1 MGATFFDLMKCAKTG
16 IASDDMTD
24 FDNAKALALLES
36 KFPVNTITGVPPL
49 SFKSD
54 GTELTDWSITGA
66 SGGVGDATANLFNEV
81 YPNLNTTIKYIPI
94 QVGDGTFT
102 LSTDIEGT
110 LKSDCCLFFLAGNVD
125 SGANYSA
132 NGCIS
137 GTSRT
142 VTSSGGYVTIG
153 YRLWGTGNP
162 STAHTMLN
170 AGDSALPYEKYGYK
184 IPITLAGN
192 TQNAY
197 IAAQLGASDSIS
209 MSDTGIT
216 LVPEKG
222 SNTLSIGTTVQ
233 PASVSITGGI
243 KP

>member
-1 MGATFFDLMKCAKTG
+1 MGATFYQQMKYAQTG
-16 IASDDMTD
+16 VASPDMTA
-24 FDNAKALALLES
+24 FDKAKALALFES
-36 KFPVNTITGVPPL
+36 KFSSNTITGIPPIT
-49 SFKSD
+49 FQSD
-54 GTELTDWSITGA
+54 GTALTDWSITGA

-110 LKSDCCLFFLAGNVD
+110 LKSDCCLFFLAGQVSD
-125 SGANYSA
+125 GANYNA
-132 NGCIS
+132 NGIVS

-142 VTSSGGYVTIG
+142 VASSGGYVTIG
-153 YRLWGTGNP
+153 YRKWGAGDP

-170 AGDSALPYEKYGYK
+170 AGDLALPYEKNGYK

-197 IAAQLGASDSIS
+197 IDAQLCASDSIS

-222 SNTLSIGTTVQ
+222 NNTLSIGTTVQ
-233 PASVSITGGI
+233 PESVSITGGI

>member
-1 MGATFFDLMKCAKTG
+1 MNYYEMMKCSQTG
-16 IASDDMTD
+16 IANPEMTAFEQLKASAMTGSEKYSSD
-24 FDNAKALALLES
+24 
-36 KFPVNTITGVPPL
+36 TITGVPPI

-54 GTELTDWSITGA
+54 GTPLTDWSITGA
-66 SGGVGDATANLFNEV
+66 SGGVGDATANLFDEV

-94 QVGDGTFT
+94 QVGNGTFT

-125 SGANYSA
+125 SGANYNA
-132 NGCIS
+132 NGVIS

-142 VTSSGGYVTIG
+142 VTSADGYVTIG
-153 YRLWGTGNP
+153 YRKWGAGNP

-197 IAAQLGASDSIS
+197 IAAQLGANDSIS
-209 MSDTGIT
+209 MSSTSIT
-216 LVPEKG
+216 LRPTKG
-222 SNTLSIGTTVQ
+222 DNTLSVGTTVQ
-233 PASVSITGGI
+233 PSSVSITGGI

>member
-1 MGATFFDLMKCAKTG
+1 MNYFEMLKFAQTG
-16 IASDDMTD
+16 IASPDMTA
-24 FDNAKALALLES
+24 FDCSKASAMAGSE
-36 KFPVNTITGVPPL
+36 KFPSDTITGIPPL

-54 GTELTDWSITGA
+54 GTALTDWSITGA

-81 YPNLNTTIKYIPI
+81 YPNLNTTIKYIHI

-110 LKSDCCLFFLAGNVD
+110 LKSDCCLFFLAGQVSD
-125 SGANYSA
+125 GANYNA
-132 NGCIS
+132 NGVVA

-142 VTSSGGYVTIG
+142 ITSSGGYVTIG
-153 YRLWGTGNP
+153 YRKWGAGDP
-162 STAHTMLN
+162 SAAHTMLN
-170 AGDSALPYEKYGYK
+170 SGSSALPYEKNGYK
-184 IPITLAGN
+184 IPVTLAGV

-197 IAAQLGASDSIS
+197 IAEQLGASDSIS